1 MTYEKG
7 GIESCSMVCEF
18 LLLMSDEIRGIIY
31 QSSVIQPL
39 MRQYDIIK
47 DQKDVEGEK
56 ITKKTLKLR
65 SIKLKVG
72 EEDDFMSHFI
82 KNYIFE

>member
-31 QSSVIQPL
+31 
-39 MRQYDIIK
+39 
-47 DQKDVEGEK
+47 
-56 ITKKTLKLR
+56 
-65 SIKLKVG
+65 
-72 EEDDFMSHFI
+72 
-82 KNYIFE
+82 